1 VYRREVVAH
10 LAGDIT
16 EGFGA
21 ARSNSAPRSEPKT
34 LECRI
39 VEHHTGMC
47 GTRSNRTHAAPRA
60 KRERGETITKL
71 PWLVTEIL

>member
-1 VYRREVVAH
+1 
-10 LAGDIT
+10 
-16 EGFGA
+16 
-21 ARSNSAPRSEPKT
+21 
-34 LECRI
+34 
-39 VEHHTGMC
+39 MC